1 MATIAP
7 GSARD
12 VAVSTSAFAAFAIAS
27 ETFFCSSS
35 RPSMEGSPGSNRLGR
50 LGNAPR
56 RVTAPPEC
64 KTTLATSVLGQ
75 RVAKTRAVVV
85 FSADGATCFIIARA
99 RVSDGDD
106 RSRLESSSPFA
117 SSSSSSSSSS
127 HSSQTRSARSLL
139 MASTACRTRARS
151 PTRTGSNHPGRPPAA
166 DTAPAATASGGMRL
180 GVAASEKCTPM
191 DFLRHPTSRTGSSH
205 APRAAFTTRKAVG
218 RGTPTAETIRSATRS
233 TSPASAATSAT
244 VSHRSAFF
252 MRSATPAP
260 PHPRSFEHGVKR
272 KSVGSEMNTEDPP
285 GFVSIVSIVSIVSTP
300 TPTPTPTPSRFLEEA
315 SVSCVSSSATTL
327 TPSGLAAADANL
339 ARVLFLAAPTESTSP
354 VFRLTTR
361 RTACA
366 HAAACAP
373 SEHPEGNCTYAS
385 SMDAFSTTTPRRAFE
400 GERSGDSAADASPER
415 SLEKTSVPS
424 ARSPSVRT
432 SAFRNPQTRS
442 SVSFISLERSTRCI
456 ALDALSYGR

>member
-1 MATIAP
+1 MSDATTESLATIAP
-7 GSARD
+7 GSSRD
-12 VAVSTSAFAAFAIAS
+12 VAVSTSAFAAFAMTS
-27 ETFFCSSS
+27 VTFFFCSSS
-35 RPSMEGSPGSNRLGR
+35 VPSMEGVPGSNRLER

-56 RVTAPPEC
+56 RLTAPPEC

-85 FSADGATCFIIARA
+85 FSADEATFFIIARA
-99 RVSDGDD
+99 RASDGDD
-106 RSRLESSSPFA
+106 RSRLESSSPFV
-117 SSSSSSSSSS
+117 SSSSSSSSS

-205 APRAAFTTRKAVG
+205 TPRAAFTTRKAVG
-218 RGTPTAETIRSATRS
+218 FGTPTCETIRSATRS
-233 TSPASAATSAT
+233 TSPKSAATSAT
-244 VSHRSAFF
+244 VSQRSAFF
-252 MRSATPAP
+252 IRSATPAP

-272 KSVGSEMNTEDPP
+272 KSDGSEMNTEDPRS
-285 GFVSIVSIVSIVSTP
+285 GFVSIVSTP
-300 TPTPTPTPSRFLEEA
+300 TPTPTRISRFLEQPA
-315 SVSCVSSSATTL
+315 APSSSSSVTTF

-354 VFRLTTR
+354 VFCLTTR

-400 GERSGDSAADASPER
+400 GERSGDSADDASRVAR
-415 SLEKTSVPS
+415 SVRSS
-424 ARSPSVRT
+424 ARSRT